1 MLRLMSTTNKL
12 YIMKS
17 IVITPQSGI
26 SYLSFITST
35 ITKMQAQNEK
45 KFISRL
51 TKILPTQNSV
61 KVPKFT

>member
-1 MLRLMSTTNKL
+1 MSTTNKL